1 MREDGLPPTHLE
13 SAFNFTKE
21 FRTKPIE
28 QNHRFKE
35 VLRVTM
41 LLPASNIADPNEALK
56 TEWFNNSLLQRSPEV
71 CEKWTLTRQL
81 ES

>member
-1 MREDGLPPTHLE
+1 MVFLQRTWNEK